1 MGCRCSV
8 TPRGVLLDPLS
19 EHGESTDMTLLVDFL
34 CRFSFGL
41 AFGLCI
47 TPATLVPSGFFRVKT
62 LVLLG
67 LTTFAALLSSTLG
80 LFANTWLL
88 SVAAIVAWIGSVL
101 WYADRRWSGLIC
113 CGGAA
118 TLCAAATA
126 LTGELAFAQV
136 GVRILSGCLIG
147 FTVNAMLLGH
157 WYLNAPGMR
166 VDVLRRSIDQTLFV
180 WGLLSFLVM
189 AMIIW
194 HFGAIEDRSDSVST
208 NLFRAVAAATSGVDG
223 SLDSTGLAL
232 FWLRWLAGL
241 IGLPVLLLMSRMT
254 LDIPNTQ
261 SATGILYV
269 ACLAVILGELTAQL
283 LGMTVK
289 VESPVAQP
297 ARQKI
302 WSEST
307 A

>member
-1 MGCRCSV
+1 
-8 TPRGVLLDPLS
+8 
-19 EHGESTDMTLLVDFL
+19 MTLLVDFL

-41 AFGLCI
+41 AVALCI
-47 TPATLVPSGFFRVKT
+47 TPTTLVPGGFFRVNT

-67 LTTFAALLSSTLG
+67 LTTLATLLSFTLG
-80 LFANTWLL
+80 LSGNTWVL
-88 SVAAIVAWIGSVL
+88 SIAAFVAWVGSVL
-101 WYADRRWSGLIC
+101 WYADRRWPGLC
-113 CGGAA
+113 CCVVVAV
-118 TLCAAATA
+118 LCAVAIAR
-126 LTGELAFAQV
+126 TGGLSVAEV
-136 GVRILSGCLIG
+136 GVRVLSGCLIG

-180 WGLLSFLVM
+180 WSLLIVLIL

-194 HFGAIEDRSDSVST
+194 QFVYMKDPSASVFT
-208 NLFRAVAAATSGVDG
+208 NIFRAVTVATSGVDG
-223 SLDSTGLAL
+223 TLDSTGLAL

-241 IGLPVLLLMSRMT
+241 VGLPVLLLMSRMT

-283 LGMTVK
+283 LGMTVRI
-289 VESPVAQP
+289 ENPVAQSVQ
-297 ARQKI
+297 QKI
-302 WSEST
+302 WSETT

>member
-1 MGCRCSV
+1 MA
-8 TPRGVLLDPLS
+8 
-19 EHGESTDMTLLVDFL
+19 LLVDFL

-47 TPATLVPSGFFRVKT
+47 TPATLVPGGFFRVNT

-67 LTTFAALLSSTLG
+67 LTTLAALLSSTLG

-88 SVAAIVAWIGSVL
+88 AAAAIVSWVGSVL
-101 WYADRRWSGLIC
+101 WYADRRRPGLIC
-113 CGGAA
+113 CGVAA

-126 LTGELAFAQV
+126 LTGELAVAQV

-157 WYLNAPGMR
+157 WYLNAPGMQ

-180 WGLLSFLVM
+180 WGLLSFMVVVM
-189 AMIIW
+189 TIW
-194 HFGAIEDRSDSVST
+194 QFGTIEDRSDSVTT
-208 NLFRAVAAATSGVDG
+208 NIFRAVTAATSGVDG
-223 SLDSTGLAL
+223 GLDSTGVAL

-241 IGLPVLLLMSRMT
+241 IGLPILLLMSRMT

-289 VESPVAQP
+289 VEGPVAQP
-297 ARQKI
+297 TQQKI
-302 WSEST
+302 WSEGK